1 MTLTLSANESII
13 NTNMENVVDTSKEY
27 TIGDIRK
34 YGVFP
39 WAKHYK
45 TIVKFVKKDFF
56 GENILKTRIEGEKQN
71 TRYFIKGENII
82 NYLNKYG
89 HVLKVNVRLNKTW
102 QKKKK

>member
-1 MTLTLSANESII
+1 MTLTLNANESII

-45 TIVKFVKKDFF
+45 TIVKLVRKDMER
-56 GENILKTRIEGEKQN
+56 ENILQARITGENQN
-71 TRYFIKGENII
+71 TRYFIKGKNII
-82 NYLNKYG
+82 KYIKRYG
-89 HVLKVNVRLNKTW
+89 NVLK
-102 QKKKK
+102 